1 MNSFLLAAS
10 KQFRKNIQNY
20 NNALSFTSL
29 GKTIDY
35 DVAGQGGVYSFR
47 ISGGLSH
54 RIGGLLPT
62 EGLPSAYSQIYVYG
76 GNAEEQVNL
85 RVLQSRANLDPVI
98 LRRFQDWM
106 YENNPYAQVFQSASA
121 TIEAEQ
127 PQTLRLRTITGPEAG
142 DHRRYNAPTVDEV
155 AMIVDGDGE
164 VGATGR
170 DLILRQ
176 IGGPLQHI
184 SELHTAYFAL
194 RYPLLFL
201 WGSRQW
207 HEHYRNPTNRRMCC
221 LSPLIFFQNHS
232 SLIHTSFSHFVQ
244 YSGPEGKVTNLEWFA
259 YLLFT

>member
-1 MNSFLLAAS
+1 
-10 KQFRKNIQNY
+10 
-20 NNALSFTSL
+20 
-29 GKTIDY
+29 
-35 DVAGQGGVYSFR
+35 
-47 ISGGLSH
+47 
-54 RIGGLLPT
+54 
-62 EGLPSAYSQIYVYG
+62 
-76 GNAEEQVNL
+76 
-85 RVLQSRANLDPVI
+85 
-98 LRRFQDWM
+98 M

-170 DLILRQ
+170 DLILRR

-201 WGSRQW
+201 WGSQQW
-207 HEHYRNPTNRRMCC
+207 HEHYRNPTDQRMCF
-221 LSPLIFFQNHS
+221 LLPLISSYNPS
-232 SLIHTSFSHFVQ
+232 SLIYTSFLHSVQ

-259 YLLFT
+259 YLLFTRPTFSIILASGRLLQEFAVDMYVCIEHSRL